1 MRGEVIKNLN
11 LAKREVTE
19 VISQIES
26 GKDWRHTHK
35 NIIHSIKL
43 IKSAMRK
50 YIFFSMLQKRKTD
63 DFLKLYRHLD

>member
-26 GKDWRHTHK
+26 GKDWRYTHK

>member
-35 NIIHSIKL
+35 NTIHSIKL